1 MYQYIVD
8 HHSGVRGGWS
18 RVYNISCKQ
27 CGEFLFYYQKDGS
40 GELKRSYLD
49 RIIHD
54 KPLFDQSG
62 YFHCSGC
69 GFILGFKDVYKKEQ
83 DRPIIRWA
91 IDAISKKIVAASF
104 L

>member
-1 MYQYIVD
+1 MHKYIVD
-8 HHSGVRGGWS
+8 AYKKTRGNWS
-18 RVYNISCKQ
+18 RVLNIAYKN

-62 YFHCSGC
+62 YIHCSGC

-91 IDAISKKIVAASF
+91 IDAISKKIVATSS